1 MSDEAEPASFDANAN
16 ANAGAVRQAALNAAL
31 AGALRPPATPSD
43 LRAGVLAAIARAPAI
58 DWQALRQDLER
69 EHRAAIA
76 QLNQRYLRR
85 GRDALLVGAGL
96 LAILGFSIKPLSLW
110 LTPFL
115 TDAAPMVAGVMA
127 LSVGVLCGAA
137 LLRDLFKEAGAMGLR
152 A

>member
-1 MSDEAEPASFDANAN
+1 MNDEAEPASFDAGAR
-16 ANAGAVRQAALNAAL
+16 ARAVRQAALNAAL

-58 DWQALRQDLER
+58 DWQVRRRELER

-76 QLNQRYLRR
+76 RLNRRYLRR

-96 LAILGFSIKPLSLW
+96 LAALSFSIKPLSMW

-115 TDAAPMVAGVMA
+115 ADAAPMVAGVMT

-137 LLRDLFKEAGAMGLR
+137 LLRDLFKEAGSGGLR